1 MSEQKK
7 IKQLEEENRRLKDAI
22 GALTEAVNVFTQSV
36 ESIGICDASKKV
48 DTHLEKAQSTSEQ
61 VIQTVLNQF
70 GVKHSINGY
79 LYLVSAV
86 KRCLMD
92 RKKLNNVVKGLYTEV
107 AEEYETTTMR
117 VERAIRHAIESSW
130 ERGNMNV
137 INNVFGYTVLA
148 AKGKPTNTEFIAL
161 LTDFISLHYKKL
173 ENETYNFGD

>member
-92 RKKLNNVVKGLYTEV
+92 RKKLNNVVKGLYTEI

-137 INNVFGYTVLA
+137 INNVLA

-161 LTDFISLHYKKL
+161 LTDFISLHYKEL